1 MGQRRFHQGRRRR
14 AHGQSGF
21 FPKRI
26 RHRLPTR
33 YLRFRPRAQA
43 HQRAADAGHRP
54 AFRRRLPARA
64 VEVNVRHPASSASLA
79 ALALGVAWCNAAAA
93 PREGAREDAAQK
105 DVAIVEDVS
114 PGVGDL
120 RRFDLI
126 AAGGAA
132 ELGRDGRIVLG
143 YLQSCWQ
150 DSIAGGRAVVEPLKS
165 RVEGG
170 ALTRRRVE
178 CDAAGLARMNSA
190 GLAARGGGA
199 LAGPALPEPDVN
211 LYGLSPIVMAARPG
225 LLVIERIDT
234 AAPQLKFSIAEKG
247 VDLRHKDVALEP
259 SGLYRF
265 TFGQAAIVVRIDSL
279 AEPGGAPAVGRLV
292 IFR

>member
-1 MGQRRFHQGRRRR
+1 M
-14 AHGQSGF
+14 
-21 FPKRI
+21 
-26 RHRLPTR
+26 
-33 YLRFRPRAQA
+33 
-43 HQRAADAGHRP
+43 
-54 AFRRRLPARA
+54 
-64 VEVNVRHPASSASLA
+64 RHPASLA
-79 ALALGVAWCNAAAA
+79 WLAVLALGVAWCNAAAA

-105 DVAIVEDVS
+105 DVAQKDAAIVEDVS

-126 AAGGAA
+126 AAGRAA

-165 RVEGG
+165 RVEDG

-190 GLAARGGGA
+190 GLAARGGGS
-199 LAGPALPEPDVN
+199 LAGPASPEPDVN
-211 LYGLSPIVMAARPG
+211 LYGLSPIVLAERPG

-247 VDLRHKDVALEP
+247 VDLRHKDLALAP

-279 AEPGGAPAVGRLV
+279 AEPGDAPAVGRLV